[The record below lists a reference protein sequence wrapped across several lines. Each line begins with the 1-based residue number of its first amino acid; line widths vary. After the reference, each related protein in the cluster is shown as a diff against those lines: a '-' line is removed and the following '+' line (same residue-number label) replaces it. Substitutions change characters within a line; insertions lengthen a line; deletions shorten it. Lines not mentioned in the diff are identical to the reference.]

1 MEKIKI
7 KLTKEINKNGYIPIS
22 KFMEISLSDPEDG
35 YYIRQNPIGKIGD
48 FITSPEIT
56 QIFGEII
63 GSWSIDIINKINS
76 KSSFQ
81 IIDLG
86 GGRGTLLKDI
96 KRVSKDNNISFG
108 FLEINEN
115 LMKVQKKNIPEAK
128 HYKKISEIPNAP
140 TIFIGNEFLDVFPI
154 KQYKRINEQWKEVF
168 ISIDNDRFCYCFNDI
183 ESKELFT
190 EYKDT
195 IPQEA
200 DFFEINTMTKKIVSE
215 ISIFLKRNNG
225 ICLFIDYGY
234 LYGYGNTLQAIKN
247 HKFVNPLRY
256 PGASD
261 LTAHINFSHII
272 REANNLRMNFF
283 GITTQRNFLIKLG
296 ALERLEILKKS
307 TKSEKVKFDIEEG
320 LNRVIENSQMGELF
334 KVCAIAPK
342 NKLIPEGFD

>member
-1 MEKIKI
+1 M
-7 KLTKEINKNGYIPIS
+7 L
-22 KFMEISLSDPEDG
+22 
-35 YYIRQNPIGKIGD
+35 
-48 FITSPEIT
+48 
-56 QIFGEII
+56 
-63 GSWSIDIINKINS
+63 
-76 KSSFQ
+76 
-81 IIDLG
+81 
-86 GGRGTLLKDI
+86 
-96 KRVSKDNNISFG
+96 
-108 FLEINEN
+108 
-115 LMKVQKKNIPEAK
+115 KVQKKNIPDAK

-168 ISIDNDRFCYCFNDI
+168 ISIDNDQFCYCFNDI
-183 ESKELFT
+183 ESTEFFS

-215 ISIFLKRNNG
+215 ISMFLKRNDG

-256 PGASD
+256 PGVSD

-272 REANNLRMNFF
+272 KEANNLGMNFF
-283 GITTQRNFLIKLG
+283 GTTTQRNFLIKLG

-307 TKSEKVKFDIEEG
+307 TESEKVKFDIEEG

-334 KVCAIAPK
+334 KVCAISPK